1 MPITVKV
8 SKKTPSTKL
17 PTRATSG
24 AAGYDLYSTVD
35 VIIQPGQTVQID
47 TNLSFEIP
55 QGYYFCLVPRSSL
68 GKKGLIIPNSPA
80 TIDEDYRGSISVIL
94 FNTGKYP
101 IPIWPEDR
109 IAQIILLAY
118 NKFDLEEFSELSATE
133 RGSGGFGSTGR

>member
-47 TNLSFEIP
+47 
-55 QGYYFCLVPRSSL
+55 
-68 GKKGLIIPNSPA
+68 
-80 TIDEDYRGSISVIL
+80 
-94 FNTGKYP
+94 
-101 IPIWPEDR
+101 R

-118 NKFDLEEFSELSATE
+118 NKFDLEEVSELSATE